1 MRKVIEK
8 GNWYDTLTFFSSQ
21 VCLIC
26 WVFPAPCFISNCFL
40 YPLFAPLCF
49 KFVYWILNSHILFC
63 LFIIRFPPSLLIT
76 PLNLSVRIL
85 VQVLLRYNST
95 ILYRSNTLSQP
106 DSVLKNQ
113 KLSLLHYVT
122 IFEII
127 DHSNW
132 DHFLVLISWHLVMYI
147 SGFIFCHSTWP
158 LAFQTPF

>member
-1 MRKVIEK
+1 MTHWPFFFTGVLDLLSISS
-8 GNWYDTLTFFSSQ
+8 TLFYFKLFPLSTLCSFVFQ
-21 VCLIC
+21 IC
-26 WVFPAPCFISNCFL
+26 F
-40 YPLFAPLCF
+40 
-49 KFVYWILNSHILFC
+49 WILNSHILFC

-76 PLNLSVRIL
+76 PLNFSVRIL
-85 VQVLLRYNST
+85 VQVLLRYNPI